1 MKKSILFSAIAAS
14 MLLFAS
20 CGEAPQQP
28 AVEAP
33 AATEPAK
40 PDMAQIRTEIQAV
53 ENAWADALNAK
64 DMNALMA
71 LYTDDAVSLANNGP
85 SLTGKAAIQKYQEEQ
100 WKTTPP
106 AGNFSFETKDVYG
119 DGNVVTEVGTSTI
132 KDASGKVVSTGKYM
146 VVFEKRDG
154 KYLCLREIYN
164 DDKK

>member
-1 MKKSILFSAIAAS
+1 MKKSIFFFTIAAS
-14 MLLFAS
+14 MLFFAS

-28 AVEAP
+28 AATEP

-40 PDMAQIRTEIQAV
+40 PDLAQIRTEIQAL

-64 DMNALMA
+64 DINALMA
-71 LYTDDAVSLANNGP
+71 LYADDAVSLANNGP
-85 SLTGKAAIQKYQEEQ
+85 SLAGKAAIQQYQEEQ
-100 WKTTPP
+100 WKTKP
-106 AGNFSFETKDVYG
+106 APGTFSFETKDVYG
-119 DGNVVTEVGTSTI
+119 DGNVVTEVGTSAI

-154 KYLCLREIYN
+154 KYLCIREIYN